1 MQSTD
6 GGLALKPV
14 LIYIHGGA
22 WKFGDSTD
30 RFYGPDFLLSQD
42 NVVVTIQYRLGM
54 FGLLNLGTSEYSGN
68 MALKDQQL
76 AFKWVWNNIA
86 NFAGDKQKILLFG
99 ESSGALN
106 ENQKIQNIL
115 FLRLKKMANSLL
127 GGSAVHLHML
137 NKV

>member
-1 MQSTD
+1 M
-6 GGLALKPV
+6 KPV

-106 ENQKIQNIL
+106 ENKKNSKHFIFAIEENGKSSFRWFSRSLAYAKQGMNVMKIL
-115 FLRLKKMANSLL
+115 
-127 GGSAVHLHML
+127 
-137 NKV
+137 